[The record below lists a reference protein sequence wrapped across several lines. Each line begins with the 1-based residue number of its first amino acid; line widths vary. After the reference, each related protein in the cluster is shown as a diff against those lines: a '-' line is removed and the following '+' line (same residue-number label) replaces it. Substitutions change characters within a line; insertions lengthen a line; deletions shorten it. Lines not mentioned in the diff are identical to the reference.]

1 MTLPQKALRGL
12 ARGNLANMADAV
24 VAQISAPDGPLH
36 RIAAPPKLGPIR
48 RTVREAG
55 LFFITMGVI
64 VLLFVA
70 YQLFGTNFAEQ
81 HSQAVLSKQFA
92 ASVAGRKTPI
102 SSTSI
107 PGSSPSTTSGQA
119 TVTKQAATPGSPS
132 LPSVPSGQAIDHL
145 VIPAIGVDKFVVQGT
160 NEADLSEGPGHY
172 PGTPLPGQDGN
183 VAIAGHRTTFGA
195 PFFRLGDL
203 AVGDSIYITDLSDH
217 TWLYK
222 VSRANVVVSPT
233 DVAVLDSTPFPQLT
247 LTTCNPIF
255 SATSRLV
262 VFAHLV
268 GRALPVTRPTTT
280 KVTQLASGRPAA
292 TPVASNLAAASP
304 VRSGA
309 VTGFDAGGGTSKA
322 WAPALE
328 YGVAVLV
335 LWLGTRIW
343 INRTR
348 RWNRLVAYVV
358 GVGVCLIPL
367 WFCFEN
373 ATRLLPPS
381 V

>member
-1 MTLPQKALRGL
+1 
-12 ARGNLANMADAV
+12 MADAV
-24 VAQISAPDGPLH
+24 VAQIGAPSGPRH
-36 RIAAPPKLGPIR
+36 RIVTARKLGPVR
-48 RTVREAG
+48 RAVREAG
-55 LFFITMGVI
+55 LFFITMGVV

-92 ASVAGRKTPI
+92 ASVAEGQTPT

-107 PGSSPSTTSGQA
+107 PRVSPSTTSSPGML
-119 TVTKQAATPGSPS
+119 TKQAAPAAVSS
-132 LPSVPSGQAIDHL
+132 LPSVPSGRAIDHL
-145 VIPAIGVDKFVVQGT
+145 VIPAIGVDKFVVEGT

-172 PGTPLPGQDGN
+172 SGTPLPGQDGN

-195 PFFRLGDL
+195 PFFRLGEL
-203 AVGDSIYITDLSDH
+203 AVGDSIYITDLSGH

-222 VSRANVVVSPT
+222 VSRADVVVSPT
-233 DVAVLDSTPFPQLT
+233 DVAVLDSTTFPQLT

-262 VFAHLV
+262 VFARLV
-268 GRALPVTRPTTT
+268 GQAVPVTRPTTT

-292 TPVASNLAAASP
+292 TSVATTPAGPTPA
-304 VRSGA
+304 RGGA

-322 WAPALE
+322 WAPAIE
-328 YGVAVLV
+328 YGLAVMI

-343 INRTR
+343 INRAR
-348 RWNRLVAYVV
+348 RWNRLIAYTV
-358 GVGVCLIPL
+358 GIGICLIPL